1 MPGGL
6 EAPGRADRWQH
17 PAARTLQQALGTDT
31 SPARIRPGSH
41 RSAAM
46 LPIRLI
52 QGGLTCTQFLRMT
65 AAGGG
70 GMPGVPPALR
80 PWR

>member
-6 EAPGRADRWQH
+6 EAPGRAGRWQH
-17 PAARTLQQALGTDT
+17 PAARTLQQALGTDA
-31 SPARIRPGSH
+31 SPEPIRPGSH
-41 RSAAM
+41 RCAAM

-52 QGGLTCTQFLRMT
+52 QGGLTYTQSLRMT

-70 GMPGVPPALR
+70 GLPGLPPVLR